1 MSKEKRGNL
10 KSQLVSAM
18 AVGKSAAEWARAN
31 GVSERTA
38 QRWAG
43 QREVRGEVELYRR
56 SALDQVVGRFAE
68 RAGWA
73 ADEITGLAKG
83 ARSESVRL
91 TALRSILCDMMAV
104 SDFAVLDHRLA
115 KLEEQ
120 IHAQSEGDERSACAG

>member
-1 MSKEKRGNL
+1 MSKEKRASL
-10 KSQLVSAM
+10 KSQLISAM

-38 QRWAG
+38 QHWAG
-43 QREVRGEVELYRR
+43 QPRVRAEIELYRR

-73 ADEITGLAKG
+73 ADEIAALAKT

-91 TALRSILCDMMAV
+91 TALRSILCDMMSV
-104 SDFAVLDHRLA
+104 TDFAVLDHRLT

-120 IHAQSEGDERSACAG
+120 FHAQSQGDERSDCAG